1 MTDPGKA
8 AMKME
13 VKKVGKVERY
23 KTSND
28 FGQEEDE
35 KAGIAHRMKDGS
47 MVYAPETM
55 ATE

>member
-1 MTDPGKA
+1 MTDPGKP
-8 AMKME
+8 AMEMV
-13 VKKVGKVERY
+13 VKKAGKVERY
-23 KTSND
+23 KTSKD
-28 FGQEEDE
+28 LGQEEGE